1 MFYFVSYF
9 CSVKRNETQS
19 NAKSFEKDFD
29 RNRQRVRG
37 LWFRCGSYYAQLD
50 VAGVAKK
57 LVLQGADSIPK
68 ALGARQDLKSKI
80 AAGEYPPKKIEHKV
94 GHPANPA
101 GTTDHTLAAAITG
114 YRATRDE
121 LHQVDV
127 AQEDSC
133 LTLWALFAGIKDIS
147 EVDSALLLAHAQK
160 RSQTVL
166 VRAVARLDG
175 LRKFQLR
182 RKRQVLQVS

>member
-1 MFYFVSYF
+1 MSYFVSYF

-19 NAKSFEKDFD
+19 NAKSFEKVFD
-29 RNRQRVRG
+29 RNRHRVRG

-68 ALGARQDLKSKI
+68 ALGARQDLKNKI
-80 AAGEYPPKKIEHKV
+80 AAGEYPPKKVEHKV
-94 GHPANPA
+94 GHPANA
-101 GTTDHTLAAAITG
+101 NGTTDRSLAAAITG

-127 AQEDSC
+127 ATAAREDSC
-133 LTLWALFAGIKDIS
+133 LTLWSLFAGTKDIS
-147 EVDSALLLAHAQK
+147 EVDSALLLEHAQK
-160 RSQTVL
+160 RSQNRWRYLWQT
-166 VRAVARLDG
+166 
-175 LRKFQLR
+175 
-182 RKRQVLQVS
+182 